1 MDRKIMNMA
10 SSSWIQKRILFLLL
24 CSVFFIGCASK
35 TPVPVEQK
43 KYRPT
48 VNKCSDV
55 YIVKKDETLFSISIK
70 CGFDYKEVALANGLK
85 KPYFVKKGDEIR
97 LDILVQDKQ
106 KPIKKID
113 SEQVGTIPFN
123 EDEIT
128 SEITSETE
136 FKFGDPVSIDNP
148 KAIREVYSKKSIKK
162 ANQVI
167 AQKEKI
173 SRAWQSPT
181 DGSPVSEFNPSAVK
195 KGIEFYGV
203 PGQEVRS
210 VAKGKVIYSGED
222 LEGYGRLII
231 IKHSNNIL
239 SVYAHQKELLVK
251 EGAEVVAGQT
261 IGTMGS
267 SGTDT
272 VKLLFEIRKNG
283 KSVDPIKFL
292 KKGS

>member
-1 MDRKIMNMA
+1 MNIIL
-10 SSSWIQKRILFLLL
+10 SQWIKKRIIFLLL

-35 TPVPVEQK
+35 VPVPVEQK
-43 KYRPT
+43 KYSPIAT
-48 VNKCSDV
+48 KCSDV

-70 CGFDYKEVALANGLK
+70 CGFDYKKVALANGLK
-85 KPYFVKKGDEIR
+85 KPYFVKKGDLIR
-97 LDILVQDKQ
+97 LDILVKDKQ
-106 KPIKKID
+106 KPIKKLE

-123 EDEIT
+123 EEEISSQT
-128 SEITSETE
+128 PSETN
-136 FKFGDPVSIDNP
+136 FKFGDPVTIDNP
-148 KAIREVYSKKSIKK
+148 KAIREVYSKKAIKK
-162 ANQVI
+162 ANKII

-173 SRAWQSPT
+173 SRAWQWPT
-181 DGSPVSEFNPSAVK
+181 DSSPVNKFDPSAAK

-203 PGQEVRS
+203 PGQEIRS

-222 LEGYGRLII
+222 LKGYGRLII
-231 IKHSNNIL
+231 IKHNNNIL

-267 SGTDT
+267 SGTDM

-292 KKGS
+292 KEGS

>member
-10 SSSWIQKRILFLLL
+10 SSSWIQKRIIFLLF

-35 TPVPVEQK
+35 TPAPVEQK
-43 KYRPT
+43 KYRSII
-48 VNKCSDV
+48 NKCSDV

-70 CGFDYKEVALANGLK
+70 CGFDYKELALANGLK
-85 KPYFVKKGDEIR
+85 KPYFVKKGDQIR

-106 KPIKKID
+106 KPLKKIET
-113 SEQVGTIPFN
+113 EQVGIIPFN
-123 EDEIT
+123 EEQIT
-128 SEITSETE
+128 SEVKVE
-136 FKFGDPVSIDNP
+136 FKFGDPVSIESP
-148 KAIREVYSKKSIKK
+148 KVIREIYSEKSIKK
-162 ANQVI
+162 ANLVI
-167 AQKEKI
+167 AQKEKT
-173 SRAWQSPT
+173 SRAWQWPT
-181 DGSPVSEFNPSAVK
+181 DSSPVNEFNPSAVK

-222 LEGYGRLII
+222 LEGYGKLII
-231 IKHSNNIL
+231 IKHNNDIL
-239 SVYAHQKELLVK
+239 SVYGHQKELLVK
-251 EGAEVVAGQT
+251 EGAEVVAGQA

-267 SGTDT
+267 SGTDM

-292 KKGS
+292 KEGA

>member
-1 MDRKIMNMA
+1 MDQTIMHKI
-10 SSSWIQKRILFLLL
+10 SSSFIKKRIIFLLF
-24 CSVFFIGCASK
+24 CSIFFIGCASK
-35 TPVPVEQK
+35 IPVPVEQK
-43 KYRPT
+43 KPKPVVT
-48 VNKCSDV
+48 KCADV

-70 CGFDYKEVALANGLK
+70 CGFDYKKVAIANGLK
-85 KPYFVKKGDEIR
+85 KPYFVKKGDQIR
-97 LDILVQDKQ
+97 LDILLQDKL
-106 KPIKKID
+106 KPLKKIETD
-113 SEQVGTIPFN
+113 QVGTIPFN
-123 EDEIT
+123 EEEI
-128 SEITSETE
+128 SSETSNTSE
-136 FKFGDPVSIDNP
+136 FKFGDPVNIDNP

-167 AQKEKI
+167 AQKEKT
-173 SRAWQSPT
+173 SRAWQWPT
-181 DGSPVSEFNPSAVK
+181 DSSPVNEFDSSAIK

-203 PGQEVRS
+203 PGQEIRS

-231 IKHSNNIL
+231 IKHKNNIL

-267 SGTDT
+267 SGTDM
-272 VKLLFEIRKNG
+272 VKLLFEIRRDG

-292 KKGS
+292 KQGS